1 MMSSQQID
9 SAEWTGFFDTFS
21 KLLSGRRAE
30 VEVASLDIG
39 DQIEA
44 EWLPMI
50 GITYDRKNDVV
61 EVALEGVDHLIH
73 APREIY
79 VDFDIGGL
87 TALAITDAD
96 GTRQIVKLKEALA
109 LPPPEQAK
117 REPAQ

>member
-1 MMSSQQID
+1 MSSQQID

-21 KLLSGRRAE
+21 KLLIGRRAE

-44 EWLPMI
+44 EWLPLI
-50 GITYDRKNDVV
+50 GITYDRKNDLV
-61 EVALEGVDHLIH
+61 EVALQGLDHLIQG
-73 APREIY
+73 PREIY

-87 TALAITDAD
+87 TGLEIIDAD
-96 GTRQIVKLKEALA
+96 GTRQIIKLKEALA
-109 LPPPEQAK
+109 LPPPEPAK